1 MVYLNNRPFVLRDS
15 DHPFRNIQT
24 FKGITWQHLREVEQ
38 RLKRDILIEASQHHN
53 ILIHKEDVNKVEYIY
68 SCNITLYT
76 DLWIASFIFCCG
88 NRLTLLLVL

>member
-1 MVYLNNRPFVLRDS
+1 MLRDA

-53 ILIHKEDVNKVEYIY
+53 ILIHREDIDKVLCIHRHQYQSQLIQF
-68 SCNITLYT
+68 TLSLY
-76 DLWIASFIFCCG
+76 L
-88 NRLTLLLVL
+88 N